1 MPSVPERPV
10 IPVSDV
16 CLDARNLR
24 LGHRGRRTG
33 AFSLACE
40 NLDLQIRDEEF
51 VVIVGPSGC
60 GKTTFLE
67 AVAGLVPV
75 AAGDLELAGKPIK
88 GPGPERSLVFQHA
101 SLYPWR
107 TVLANVLF
115 GPQMLGKL
123 TDEVRARAVRLLE
136 IVGLAS
142 VADKYPHELS
152 GGMKQRV
159 NLARALATDPTLLL
173 LDEPFGALDAQTRE
187 NLQDELLR
195 IWQAD
200 SVSTKKTA
208 MFVTHDV
215 NEAVLLA
222 DRVIV
227 FSPSPAH
234 VALEVV
240 IDAPRPREAAWRRSA
255 EFLAYGDKILEAL
268 HQQQDDSVPEAPAD
282 PEGSVINHDN
292 GVTTGNA
299 ERTAASGETSN
310 GNNGAVGTVHLG
322 ATAP

>member
-1 MPSVPERPV
+1 MTS
-10 IPVSDV
+10 SNV
-16 CLDARNLR
+16 CLDARDLL
-24 LGHRGRRTG
+24 LGHKTRRGN
-33 AFSLACE
+33 AFSTAV
-40 NLDLQIRDEEF
+40 LDLNLQIMDEEF

-75 AAGDLELAGKPIK
+75 AGGALEVGGKPVK

-107 TVLANVLF
+107 TVMDNVLF
-115 GPQMLGKL
+115 GPQVQGRL
-123 TDEVRARAVRLLE
+123 TAEVRKRAEELLE
-136 IVGLAS
+136 IVGLAH
-142 VADKYPHELS
+142 VTHKYPHELS

-187 NLQDELLR
+187 ILQDELLR

-200 SVSTKKTA
+200 TVSSKKTA

-222 DRVIV
+222 DRVLV
-227 FSPSPAH
+227 FSTSPAH
-234 VALEVV
+234 VALEVK
-240 IDAPRPREAAWRRSA
+240 IDAPRPRDAAWRRSS
-255 EFLAYGDKILEAL
+255 EFLAYGDRILEAL
-268 HQQQDDSVPEAPAD
+268 HHKPTGDTASPSPE
-282 PEGSVINHDN
+282 
-292 GVTTGNA
+292 
-299 ERTAASGETSN
+299 TAASEDSARNHEHGVNSDQAADHI
-310 GNNGAVGTVHLG
+310 GAARG
-322 ATAP
+322 A

>member
-1 MPSVPERPV
+1 VNEPERPPGAAPN
-10 IPVSDV
+10 I
-16 CLDARNLR
+16 CLDARDLL
-24 LGHRGRRTG
+24 LGHTARRGG
-33 AFSLACE
+33 EFSTACRDL
-40 NLDLQIRDEEF
+40 NLQIRDEEF

-75 AAGDLELAGKPIK
+75 AGGALELGGRAIT

-107 TVLANVLF
+107 TVLDNVLF
-115 GPQMLGKL
+115 GPQMQGKL
-123 TDEVRARAVRLLE
+123 TAATRKRAEELLE
-136 IVGLAS
+136 IVGLAK
-142 VADKYPHELS
+142 VATKYPHELS
-152 GGMKQRV
+152 GGMRQRV

-200 SVSTKKTA
+200 TVGAKKTA

-222 DRVIV
+222 DRVLV
-227 FSPSPAH
+227 FSPSPAR

-240 IDAPRPREAAWRRSA
+240 IDVPRPRDAAWRRSA
-255 EFLAYGDKILEAL
+255 EFLAYGDKILSAL
-268 HQQQDDSVPEAPAD
+268 HHKTPAR
-282 PEGSVINHDN
+282 NHDN
-292 GVTTGNA
+292 GVTPADQGAAA
-299 ERTAASGETSN
+299 EPVR
-310 GNNGAVGTVHLG
+310 LG
-322 ATAP
+322 ATTP

>member
-1 MPSVPERPV
+1 MSA
-10 IPVSDV
+10 SDV
-16 CLDARNLR
+16 CLDAKDLL
-24 LGHRGRRTG
+24 LGHKARRGG
-33 AFSLACE
+33 AFSTACE
-40 NLDLQIRDEEF
+40 DLDLQIREEEF

-75 AAGDLELAGKPIK
+75 AGGALELSGKQIK

-107 TVLANVLF
+107 NVLDNVLF
-115 GPQMLGKL
+115 GPQMQGRL
-123 TDEVRARAVRLLE
+123 TAEVRARADELLE
-136 IVGLAS
+136 IVGLS
-142 VADKYPHELS
+142 QVAKKFPHELS
-152 GGMKQRV
+152 GGMRQRV

-200 SVSTKKTA
+200 AVSSKKTA

-222 DRVIV
+222 DRVLV

-268 HQQQDDSVPEAPAD
+268 HHTPTSGDQATSTETAASDTSVR
-282 PEGSVINHDN
+282 NHDN
-292 GVTTGNA
+292 GVTPGNDDQA
-299 ERTAASGETSN
+299 AGGGQTSARTRAL
-310 GNNGAVGTVHLG
+310 GTLRLG
-322 ATAP
+322 AATP

>member
-1 MPSVPERPV
+1 MSVPT
-10 IPVSDV
+10 I
-16 CLDARNLR
+16 CLDARDLL
-24 LGHRGRRTG
+24 LGHKARRGG
-33 AFSLACE
+33 GFSTAC
-40 NLDLQIRDEEF
+40 LDLNLQIHDEEF

-75 AAGDLELAGKPIK
+75 AGGALELGGRPIT

-107 TVLANVLF
+107 TVLDNVLF
-115 GPQMLGKL
+115 GPQVQGRL
-123 TDEVRARAVRLLE
+123 TAETRRRAEDLLD
-136 IVGLAS
+136 IVGLAK
-142 VADKYPHELS
+142 VAKKYPHELS
-152 GGMKQRV
+152 GGMRQRV

-200 SVSTKKTA
+200 AVTRKTA

-222 DRVIV
+222 DRVLV

-234 VALEVV
+234 VALELV
-240 IDAPRPREAAWRRSA
+240 IDVPRPRDAAWRRSA
-255 EFLAYGDKILEAL
+255 EFLAYGDKILSAL
-268 HQQQDDSVPEAPAD
+268 HHEPAASE
-282 PEGSVINHDN
+282 PNHDHS
-292 GVTTGNA
+292 VTPA
-299 ERTAASGETSN
+299 HDSGTEPTRSELR
-310 GNNGAVGTVHLG
+310 LG
-322 ATAP
+322 AATP

>member
-1 MPSVPERPV
+1 MTVPN
-10 IPVSDV
+10 I
-16 CLDARNLR
+16 CLDARDLL
-24 LGHRGRRTG
+24 LGHQARRGSG
-33 AFSLACE
+33 FSTACQDL
-40 NLDLQIRDEEF
+40 NLQIRDEEF

-75 AAGDLELAGKPIK
+75 AGGALELAGRPIT

-107 TVLANVLF
+107 TVLDNVLF
-115 GPQMLGKL
+115 GPQVQGRLNAQTRK
-123 TDEVRARAVRLLE
+123 RAEELLE
-136 IVGLAS
+136 IVGLAK
-142 VADKYPHELS
+142 VAKKYPHELS
-152 GGMKQRV
+152 GGMRQRV

-195 IWQAD
+195 IWQAE
-200 SVSTKKTA
+200 SVKKTA

-222 DRVIV
+222 DRVLV

-240 IDAPRPREAAWRRSA
+240 IDVPRPRDAAWRRSA
-255 EFLAYGDKILEAL
+255 EFLAYGDKILSAL
-268 HQQQDDSVPEAPAD
+268 HHEPAASE
-282 PEGSVINHDN
+282 PNHDN
-292 GVTTGNA
+292 SVSPAHDTSTDSTDTAGV
-299 ERTAASGETSN
+299 GELR
-310 GNNGAVGTVHLG
+310 LG
-322 ATAP
+322 AATP

>member
-1 MPSVPERPV
+1 M
-10 IPVSDV
+10 SDPNV
-16 CLDARNLR
+16 CLDARDLL
-24 LGHRGRRTG
+24 LGHKARRGG
-33 AFSLACE
+33 AFSTAC
-40 NLDLQIRDEEF
+40 LDLNLQIRDEEF

-75 AAGDLELAGKPIK
+75 AGGFLELGGRPIT

-107 TVLANVLF
+107 TVLDNVLF
-115 GPQMLGKL
+115 GPQVQGRL
-123 TDEVRARAVRLLE
+123 TAEARKRAEDLLE
-136 IVGLAS
+136 IVGLAK
-142 VADKYPHELS
+142 VAKKYPHELS

-200 SVSTKKTA
+200 AVGTKKTA

-222 DRVIV
+222 DRVLV

-234 VALEVV
+234 VALEVRHRR
-240 IDAPRPREAAWRRSA
+240 APPAGRRLAAQRRVPGLRRQDPLGPPPRTPSPPRSRTMTTASLPRTTPTTPTARHRRRAPPGCSDTVAACSARP
-255 EFLAYGDKILEAL
+255 
-268 HQQQDDSVPEAPAD
+268 
-282 PEGSVINHDN
+282 
-292 GVTTGNA
+292 
-299 ERTAASGETSN
+299 AS
-310 GNNGAVGTVHLG
+310 
-322 ATAP
+322 

>member
-1 MPSVPERPV
+1 M
-10 IPVSDV
+10 SDPNI
-16 CLDARNLR
+16 CLDARGLL
-24 LGHRGRRTG
+24 LGHKARRGG
-33 AFSLACE
+33 AFSTACLD
-40 NLDLQIRDEEF
+40 LDLQIRDQEF

-75 AAGDLELAGKPIK
+75 AGGALELGGRPIT

-107 TVLANVLF
+107 TVLDNVLF
-115 GPQMLGKL
+115 GPQVQGRL
-123 TDEVRARAVRLLE
+123 TAETRKRAEDLLE
-136 IVGLAS
+136 IVGLAK
-142 VADKYPHELS
+142 VAKKYPHELS
-152 GGMKQRV
+152 GGMRQRV

-200 SVSTKKTA
+200 AVTKKTA

-222 DRVIV
+222 DRVLV

-240 IDAPRPREAAWRRSA
+240 IDVPRPRDAAWRRSA
-255 EFLAYGDKILEAL
+255 EFLAYGDKILSAL
-268 HQQQDDSVPEAPAD
+268 HHDPAASEPNHDHSVTPAHDDSTD
-282 PEGSVINHDN
+282 RTD
-292 GVTTGNA
+292 
-299 ERTAASGETSN
+299 TAA
-310 GNNGAVGTVHLG
+310 GTVGELRLG
-322 ATAP
+322 AATP

>member
-1 MPSVPERPV
+1 M
-10 IPVSDV
+10 SDPNI
-16 CLDARNLR
+16 CLDARGLL
-24 LGHRGRRTG
+24 LGHKARRGG
-33 AFSLACE
+33 AFSTACLD
-40 NLDLQIRDEEF
+40 LDLQIRDQEF

-75 AAGDLELAGKPIK
+75 AGGALELGGRPIT

-107 TVLANVLF
+107 TVLDNVLF
-115 GPQMLGKL
+115 GPQVQGRL
-123 TDEVRARAVRLLE
+123 TAETRKRAEDLLE
-136 IVGLAS
+136 IVGLAK
-142 VADKYPHELS
+142 VAKKYPHELS
-152 GGMKQRV
+152 GGMRQRV

-200 SVSTKKTA
+200 AVTKKTA

-222 DRVIV
+222 DRVLV

-240 IDAPRPREAAWRRSA
+240 IDVPRPRDAAWRRSA
-255 EFLAYGDKILEAL
+255 EFLAYGDKILSAL
-268 HQQQDDSVPEAPAD
+268 HHDPAASEPNHDHSVTPAHDDSTD
-282 PEGSVINHDN
+282 
-292 GVTTGNA
+292 TTA
-299 ERTAASGETSN
+299 
-310 GNNGAVGTVHLG
+310 GTVGELRLG
-322 ATAP
+322 AATP

>member
-1 MPSVPERPV
+1 MTS
-10 IPVSDV
+10 SNV
-16 CLDARNLR
+16 CLDARDLL
-24 LGHRGRRTG
+24 LGHKARRGN
-33 AFSLACE
+33 AFSTAV
-40 NLDLQIRDEEF
+40 LDLNLQIMDEEF

-75 AAGDLELAGKPIK
+75 SGGALEVGGKAVK

-107 TVLANVLF
+107 TVLDNVLF
-115 GPQMLGKL
+115 GPQVQGRL
-123 TDEVRARAVRLLE
+123 TREVRARAEELLE
-136 IVGLAS
+136 IVGLS
-142 VADKYPHELS
+142 HVARKYPHELS

-200 SVSTKKTA
+200 TVSSKKTA

-222 DRVIV
+222 DRVLV
-227 FSPSPAH
+227 FSSSPAR
-234 VALEVV
+234 VALEVK
-240 IDAPRPREAAWRRSA
+240 IDAPRPRDAAWRRSS
-255 EFLAYGDKILEAL
+255 EFLAYGDRILEAL
-268 HQQQDDSVPEAPAD
+268 HHKPAD
-282 PEGSVINHDN
+282 ESANPTPTQESAAAEDSARNHDN
-292 GVTTGNA
+292 GVNTDQAA
-299 ERTAASGETSN
+299 EPARATRGSG
-310 GNNGAVGTVHLG
+310 VQGTVRLG
-322 ATAP
+322 SAQA

>member
-1 MPSVPERPV
+1 MTS
-10 IPVSDV
+10 SNV
-16 CLDARNLR
+16 CLDARDLL
-24 LGHRGRRTG
+24 LGHKTRRGN
-33 AFSLACE
+33 AFSTAV
-40 NLDLQIRDEEF
+40 LDLNLQIMDEEF

-75 AAGDLELAGKPIK
+75 AGGALEVGGKPVK

-107 TVLANVLF
+107 TVMDNVLF
-115 GPQMLGKL
+115 GPQVQGRL
-123 TDEVRARAVRLLE
+123 TAQVRKRAEELLE
-136 IVGLAS
+136 IVGLS
-142 VADKYPHELS
+142 HVTHKYPHELS

-187 NLQDELLR
+187 ILQDELLR

-200 SVSTKKTA
+200 TVSSKKTA

-222 DRVIV
+222 DRVLV
-227 FSPSPAH
+227 FSKSPAH
-234 VALEVV
+234 VALEVK
-240 IDAPRPREAAWRRSA
+240 IDAPRPRDAAWRRSS
-255 EFLAYGDKILEAL
+255 EFLAYGDRILEAL
-268 HQQQDDSVPEAPAD
+268 HHKPAD
-282 PEGSVINHDN
+282 E
-292 GVTTGNA
+292 TTSTA
-299 ERTAASGETSN
+299 TETAASEDSARNHDHGVNSDQAADHVRAT
-310 GNNGAVGTVHLG
+310 GGDGVQGTVRLG
-322 ATAP
+322 SAPA

>member
-1 MPSVPERPV
+1 MSA
-10 IPVSDV
+10 I
-16 CLDARNLR
+16 CLDARDLL
-24 LGHRGRRTG
+24 LGHKARRGG
-33 AFSLACE
+33 AFSTAC
-40 NLDLQIRDEEF
+40 LDLNLQIHDEEF

-75 AAGDLELAGKPIK
+75 AGGALELDGRPIT

-107 TVLANVLF
+107 TVLDNVLF
-115 GPQMLGKL
+115 GPQVQGRLSAETRK
-123 TDEVRARAVRLLE
+123 RAEELLDV
-136 IVGLAS
+136 VGLAK
-142 VADKYPHELS
+142 VAKKYPHELS

-187 NLQDELLR
+187 TLQDELLR
-195 IWQAD
+195 IWQAGA
-200 SVSTKKTA
+200 VGTKKTA

-222 DRVIV
+222 DRVLV
-227 FSPSPAH
+227 FSPSPAR

-240 IDAPRPREAAWRRSA
+240 IDVPRPRDAAWRRSA
-255 EFLAYGDKILEAL
+255 EFLAYGDKILSAL
-268 HQQQDDSVPEAPAD
+268 HHEPAPASE
-282 PEGSVINHDN
+282 PNHDN
-292 GVTTGNA
+292 SVSPAHDDPTTIG
-299 ERTAASGETSN
+299 TS
-310 GNNGAVGTVHLG
+310 GTVGELRLG
-322 ATAP
+322 AATP

>member
-1 MPSVPERPV
+1 MTS
-10 IPVSDV
+10 SNV
-16 CLDARNLR
+16 CLDARDLL
-24 LGHRGRRTG
+24 LGHKARRGN
-33 AFSLACE
+33 AFSTAV
-40 NLDLQIRDEEF
+40 LDLNLQIMDEEF

-75 AAGDLELAGKPIK
+75 AGGALEVGGKAVK

-107 TVLANVLF
+107 TVLDNVLF
-115 GPQMLGKL
+115 GPQVQGRL
-123 TDEVRARAVRLLE
+123 TAQVKERAQELLE
-136 IVGLAS
+136 IVGLAH
-142 VADKYPHELS
+142 VTHKYPHELS

-200 SVSTKKTA
+200 TVSSKKTA

-227 FSPSPAH
+227 FSQSPAH
-234 VALEVV
+234 VALEVK
-240 IDAPRPREAAWRRSA
+240 IDAPRPRDAAWRRSA
-255 EFLAYGDKILEAL
+255 EFLAYGDRILEAL
-268 HQQQDDSVPEAPAD
+268 HHKPAGASANPNPTQESAEDSAR
-282 PEGSVINHDN
+282 NHDH
-292 GVTTGNA
+292 GVNTDQAADNARATSGTGVQ
-299 ERTAASGETSN
+299 
-310 GNNGAVGTVHLG
+310 GAVRLGT
-322 ATAP
+322 AQA

>member
-1 MPSVPERPV
+1 MTS
-10 IPVSDV
+10 SNV
-16 CLDARNLR
+16 CLDARDLL
-24 LGHRGRRTG
+24 LGHKARRGN
-33 AFSLACE
+33 AFSTAV
-40 NLDLQIRDEEF
+40 LDLNLQIMDEEF

-75 AAGDLELAGKPIK
+75 AGGALEVGGKAVK

-107 TVLANVLF
+107 TVLDNVLF
-115 GPQMLGKL
+115 GPQVQGRL
-123 TDEVRARAVRLLE
+123 TPQVRARAEELLE
-136 IVGLAS
+136 IVGLS
-142 VADKYPHELS
+142 HVTGKYPHELS

-200 SVSTKKTA
+200 TVSAKKTA

-222 DRVIV
+222 DRVLV
-227 FSPSPAH
+227 FSPSPAR
-234 VALEVV
+234 VALEVK
-240 IDAPRPREAAWRRSA
+240 IDAPRPRNAAWRRSA
-255 EFLAYGDKILEAL
+255 EFLAYGDRILEAL
-268 HQQQDDSVPEAPAD
+268 HHKPAEKTETPAPA
-282 PEGSVINHDN
+282 PESAASEDSARNHDN
-292 GVTTGNA
+292 GVNSDQAA
-299 ERTAASGETSN
+299 EHARAGRGSATQ
-310 GNNGAVGTVHLG
+310 GTVRLG
-322 ATAP
+322 TAQA